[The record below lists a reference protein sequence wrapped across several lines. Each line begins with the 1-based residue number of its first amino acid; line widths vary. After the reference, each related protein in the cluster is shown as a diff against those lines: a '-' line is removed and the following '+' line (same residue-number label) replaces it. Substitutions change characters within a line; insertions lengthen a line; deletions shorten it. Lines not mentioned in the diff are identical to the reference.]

1 MALLPYT
8 LVLFSAL
15 THAYWNFLLKRSGG
29 SQAFVG
35 LSKLAEVVLFAPVF
49 AVAAL
54 PDLLAG
60 RTPSLALLASVGA
73 LLVLGNYAALALA
86 YRHGDLSFVYPVS
99 RGGILLFLPV
109 LAYITLG
116 ERLDTYGV
124 AALTLVVAGIFVL
137 QLPVLSLKAAVAFG
151 PRLRSSATIFA
162 LLAALT
168 AACYT
173 IWDKQAVRE
182 IAPFTYFYAYTAITG
197 IVYAAFIWRR
207 YGRVVVRTEWA
218 THKGAIL
225 QVAFFNT
232 FTYLLVLFALQSGTS
247 SYVIALRQLSIAF
260 GVFLGWWVLHEE
272 LTGPK
277 RVGVAL
283 VLVGCVLVAFAH

>member
-8 LVLFSAL
+8 LVLISAL

-49 AVAAL
+49 ALAAL
-54 PDLLAG
+54 PELFAG
-60 RTPSLALLASVGA
+60 RASSLAPLAAVGA

-99 RGGILLFLPV
+99 RGGILLFLPL
-109 LAYITLG
+109 LAYVTLG
-116 ERLDTYGV
+116 ERLDALGV
-124 AALTLVVAGIFVL
+124 AAVALVVVGIFVL
-137 QLPVLSLKAAVAFG
+137 QLPVLSLRAIAALV
-151 PRLRSSATIFA
+151 PRLRSPATVFA

-197 IVYAAFIWRR
+197 IVYALFVWRR
-207 YGRVVVRTEWA
+207 YGRVVVRTEWVA
-218 THKGAIL
+218 HRGAIL

-260 GVFLGWWVLHEE
+260 GMFLGWWVLREE

-277 RVGVAL
+277 RAGVAL
-283 VLVGCVLVAFAH
+283 VLVGCILVAFAG